1 MDKKFNY
8 EVYLRN
14 NPLLSEASGE
24 DETSPEW
31 QEGRMMMIGG
41 DKIGSAIE
49 DLLQNK
55 YTPEDILKLCQKI
68 VDQKQKRMQ
77 DYQNKLK

>member
-1 MDKKFNY
+1 MSKKFNY

-24 DETSPEW
+24 DETSSEW

-41 DKIGSAIE
+41 DKIGSAVE

-55 YTPEDILKLCQKI
+55 YAPEDILKLCQKI